1 MTDAAPDVV
10 AFDLWAPD
18 REIFAAVRVDRRG
31 GGGAVA
37 VTVVAVGGDVTAHG
51 EATAEIG
58 ESQVQLAAAGTRI
71 ECKLRPLSP
80 LVDEAAPAMATVARA
95 AGLRRQVQLFEVDGT
110 LTAGGNATK
119 LRGTGLRADG
129 RGETAAGRRRRFVSA
144 ATADGRL
151 VTVMAVAPATTTPH
165 GEELVAGYV
174 VDSGSDD
181 PAPYEEVR
189 LSTIYGA
196 DGLPRKAG
204 AELYRPGDELPAR
217 LSGEAVLGAVL
228 GDASISFFR
237 WTMTG
242 QPGWGTYELD
252 PAP

>member
-1 MTDAAPDVV
+1 MTGSDPDVV

-18 REIFAAVRVDRRG
+18 REVFAAVRVDRRG
-31 GGGAVA
+31 NHPVA
-37 VTVVAVGGDVTAHG
+37 EALVAVGGEVTAHG
-51 EATAEIG
+51 DATADIG
-58 ESQVQLAAAGTRI
+58 DSQLQLAADGTRI

-80 LVDEAAPAMATVARA
+80 IVDESAPATATIARA
-95 AGLRRQVQLFEVDGT
+95 AGLQRQVQLYEVDGT
-110 LTAGGNATK
+110 LTAAGKNTKLNATGM
-119 LRGTGLRADG
+119 RTQA
-129 RGETAAGRRRRFVSA
+129 RGETADGRRRRFVTA

-151 VTVMAVAPATTTPH
+151 VTVMAVAPSMTTPH

-174 VDSGSDD
+174 VDPGSDG

-189 LSTIYGA
+189 LSTIYDA
-196 DGLPRKAG
+196 DGQPRKAG

-228 GDASISFFR
+228 GPASISFFR
-237 WTMTG
+237 WTLTG
-242 QPGWGTYELD
+242 QAGWGTYELE